1 MKPHLSL
8 LGWISKDIDKK
19 HTVNKL
25 NSLLS
30 HISVKS
36 IYLASNLLNW
46 GNTEE
51 EKGGRVKLMSAQL
64 FHEEGSKDRAANL
77 VTSAGGAGF
86 PEVPAPLGPR

>member
-19 HTVNKL
+19 HTVNKV

-30 HISVKS
+30 HISVES

-46 GNTEE
+46 GNTKEG
-51 EKGGRVKLMSAQL
+51 KG
-64 FHEEGSKDRAANL
+64 
-77 VTSAGGAGF
+77 
-86 PEVPAPLGPR
+86 